1 MAETD
6 AEYGLTPQGYVAEPE
21 DAIQIDLF
29 ELAGSLMGSNIGT
42 AEKSILTR
50 SASYV
55 TI

>member
-42 AEKSILTR
+42 AEKSILGL
-50 SASYV
+50 SL
-55 TI
+55 IHI